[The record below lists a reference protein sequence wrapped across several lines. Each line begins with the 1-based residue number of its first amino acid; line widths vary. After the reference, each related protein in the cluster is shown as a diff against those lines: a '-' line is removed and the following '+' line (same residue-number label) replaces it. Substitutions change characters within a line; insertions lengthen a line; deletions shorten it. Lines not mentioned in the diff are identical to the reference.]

1 MKTALIL
8 FAHGARDPEWANPM
22 RRVQA
27 AVQARQPGVPVEL
40 AFLEFM
46 APTLSESIAGLL
58 AGGVRKIVVMPMFI
72 ARGGHLK
79 RDLPEM
85 LAALRVAHPDVEFIQ
100 GDFHDEAVLRQLESA
115 LGGRRVI
122 VVPGARYQAIVAAA
136 NSPLGNPIRQA
147 ARAVR
152 ARWRKG

>member
-46 APTLSESIAGLL
+46 SPTLSESIAGLL

-100 GDFHDEAVLRQLESA
+100 GDAIGEHET
-115 LGGRRVI
+115 
-122 VVPGARYQAIVAAA
+122 VVQAMAAA
-136 NSPLGNPIRQA
+136 ALQEAGLSLAG
-147 ARAVR
+147 
-152 ARWRKG
+152 

>member
-27 AVQARQPGVPVEL
+27 AVRSRHPGVPIEL

-46 APTLSESIAGLL
+46 TPTLPECIAGLL
-58 AGGVRKIVVMPMFI
+58 ADGVGKIVVMPMFI

-79 RDLPEM
+79 RDVPEM
-85 LAALRVAHPDVEFIQ
+85 LAALRAEHPDVEFVL
-100 GDFHDEAVLRQLESA
+100 GDAIGEHET
-115 LGGRRVI
+115 
-122 VVPGARYQAIVAAA
+122 VVQAMAAA
-136 NSPLGNPIRQA
+136 ALLEAGLQIA
-147 ARAVR
+147 
-152 ARWRKG
+152 G

>member
-27 AVQARQPGVPVEL
+27 AIRLRMTTAPVEL

-46 APTLSESIAGLL
+46 SPTLPECAAQLIAQG
-58 AGGVRKIVVMPMFI
+58 ADKIVVLPMFI

-79 RDLPEM
+79 KETPEM
-85 LAALRVAHPDVEFIQ
+85 MEMLRSTYPNVEFSLGDAIGENETVVQAMAAAALEVAGLP
-100 GDFHDEAVLRQLESA
+100 
-115 LGGRRVI
+115 
-122 VVPGARYQAIVAAA
+122 VA
-136 NSPLGNPIRQA
+136 
-147 ARAVR
+147 
-152 ARWRKG
+152 

>member
-27 AVQARQPGVPVEL
+27 AVRERTNGVPVEL

-46 APTLSESIAGLL
+46 TPNLTESVTQLIADGADKLVIL
-58 AGGVRKIVVMPMFI
+58 PMFI

-79 RDLPEM
+79 KELPEM
-85 LAALRVAHPDVEFIQ
+85 LEVLRCTYPNVEFSLGGAIGEHDTVVQAMASAALEVAGV
-100 GDFHDEAVLRQLESA
+100 
-115 LGGRRVI
+115 
-122 VVPGARYQAIVAAA
+122 
-136 NSPLGNPIRQA
+136 
-147 ARAVR
+147 
-152 ARWRKG
+152 

>member
-27 AVQARQPGVPVEL
+27 AVCERTNGVPVEL

-46 APTLSESIAGLL
+46 SPTLPECAAQLIAQG
-58 AGGVRKIVVMPMFI
+58 AEKVVILPMFI

-79 RDLPEM
+79 KEVPEM
-85 LAALRVAHPDVEFIQ
+85 LAVLRCTYPNVEF
-100 GDFHDEAVLRQLESA
+100 S
-115 LGGRRVI
+115 LGGAI
-122 VVPGARYQAIVAAA
+122 GEHDTVVQAMASAALEVA
-136 NSPLGNPIRQA
+136 GF
-147 ARAVR
+147 
-152 ARWRKG
+152 